1 MENTEI
7 SGVAG
12 DAARGLVGRER
23 EQTAL
28 GSVLS
33 RMLAGHGSVVLVSGE
48 AGIGKTTLVE
58 SVCRDAVAQDAIV
71 LAGHCYDLIV
81 TPPYGPWLEI
91 TLEYRPRQGWPALPA
106 FINDRHALD
115 DLSGQDA
122 LFEQVWGFYADL
134 SDKQPLVLV
143 LEDLQWADAPSLE
156 LLRFFGRHASNRRML
171 LIATYRDDELT
182 PTHPLY
188 QFIPHIVR
196 ETKAMRIKL
205 NQFDWIDTG
214 ELIQSRYDLIGKDLQ
229 RLLAYLQGRSEGN
242 PFFIEELLRS
252 LIDEKLLHIDEDG
265 WRVADL
271 TRAPLP
277 SLVRQV
283 VDVRLR
289 KLDDETRRLL
299 SFGAVIGESIP
310 SDLWRQL
317 TELDDDEFV
326 RQLRPAIE
334 QHIVVEGQSNNR
346 LRFSHALIQA
356 TLYESVI
363 PPQRALWHRSVGEAL
378 AIGPTPDPSL
388 VADHFRRANDPRA
401 VEWLIRAGRRAQRL
415 YAWRIAVD
423 RFEDAMSLLERDES
437 RLVERGWLCYR
448 LGRVLCFRD
457 AARSRQY
464 VDQSFEI
471 AERTGDEL
479 LRACAVTEL
488 GYRHVMNG
496 DYRQALELMERGFA
510 AYDRLL
516 EQRFDPS
523 DGQPTAESLKRG
535 MDELRGKRIVCL
547 AAVESYDKAMD
558 QARGLL
564 GGRLR
569 PNDMD
574 DGIVGETASSAGLA
588 NAYTALGLCYGALGQ
603 IGRARE
609 AFSWA
614 RDLHRNPFALALT
627 IDAELMMVTLPYR
640 MDEPDVLE
648 SQAQAANRRI
658 EDAIESGIAV
668 EGVYS
673 MTGVAL
679 NIFRGNDWRQTL
691 QMLAQAKSVHFDA
704 FWKHQSMVFAAAIAR
719 NLGEVQRAWDE
730 VHAMLP
736 NGPATEVGT
745 EQIFC
750 TPEMVALAANLLMDS
765 HDVDRARAW
774 LECHDRWIDRPGS
787 IRGRAEGYLLWAKYY
802 RHDGDTERARRHA
815 EQSLAI
821 ACEPRQPFA
830 LLAAHRFLGLLDIE
844 AGEFSSAEKHL
855 TEALELC
862 SACLARYERAQT
874 LLVLARLQRASGRVD
889 DARAILSEVRS
900 ICEPLEAKPA
910 LAEADEIGQLLNRA
924 AGVPSQQTDLTTRE
938 LEVLRLVSRGMTD
951 AEIADALYIGRRTV
965 GTHLSSIY
973 GKLGVRSR
981 TEATRFALEHD
992 LV

>member
-1 MENTEI
+1 MESTGIFSMEMPSEMRLI
-7 SGVAG
+7 
-12 DAARGLVGRER
+12 GRER
-23 EQTAL
+23 EQSAL
-28 GSVLS
+28 NAVLA

-58 SVCRDAVAQDAIV
+58 SICRDAVAHGAIV
-71 LAGHCYDLIV
+71 FSGHCYDLTV
-81 TPPYGPWLEI
+81 TPPYGPWVEI
-91 TLEYRPRQGWPALPA
+91 ADEYRPEEGWPSLPA
-106 FINDRHALD
+106 FIYDRQALD
-115 DLSGQDA
+115 DLTGQDA
-122 LFEQVWGFYADL
+122 LFEQIWEFYADL
-134 SDKQPLVLV
+134 SERQPLILV

-188 QFIPHIVR
+188 QFIPLIVR

-214 ELIQSRYDLIGKDLQ
+214 EVIQSRFDLNSDDLQ
-229 RLLAYLQGRSEGN
+229 RLLSYLQGRSEGN
-242 PFFIEELLRS
+242 PFFIEELLVS
-252 LIDEKLLHIDEDG
+252 LVNEKILQREEDG
-265 WRVADL
+265 WRVGDL
-271 TRAPLP
+271 MRAPLP

-283 VDVRLR
+283 VDMRLR

-310 SDLWRQL
+310 SDLWQQL
-317 TELDDDEFV
+317 TELDEDEFV
-326 RQLRPAIE
+326 KQLRPAIV

-363 PPQRALWHRSVGEAL
+363 PPQRTLWHRAVGEAL
-378 AIGPTPDPSL
+378 ATGPTPDPSL
-388 VADHFRRANDPRA
+388 VADHFQRANDPRA

-437 RLVERGWLCYR
+437 RVVERGWLCYR

-457 AARSRQY
+457 AARSRHY
-464 VDQSFEI
+464 VDRSMEI

-479 LRACAVTEL
+479 LRACTITER
-488 GYRHVMNG
+488 GYRHGMNG

-535 MDELRGKRIVCL
+535 MDELRGKWIVWL
-547 AAVESYDKAMD
+547 VAVESYDKAMD

-564 GGRLR
+564 GGRLS
-569 PNDMD
+569 PNDEGSD
-574 DGIVGETASSAGLA
+574 PLLPTSSAGLA
-588 NAYTALGLCYGALGQ
+588 NAYTALGICYGALGH
-603 IGRARE
+603 IERAGE
-609 AFSWA
+609 AFSRA
-614 RDLHRNPFALALT
+614 RNLHRNPFALALT
-627 IDAELMMVTLPYR
+627 IDAELMMVTLPYC

-673 MTGVAL
+673 MAGVAL
-679 NIFRGNDWRQTL
+679 NVFRANDWRQTM
-691 QMLAQAKSVHFDA
+691 QMLAQAKSVHLDA

-736 NGPATEVGT
+736 KGPSTEVGT
-745 EQIFC
+745 QQIFC
-750 TPEMVALAANLLMDS
+750 TPEMVALAAELSMDS
-765 HDVDRARAW
+765 HDVSQARAW

-787 IRGRAEGYLLWAKYY
+787 IRGRADGDLLWAKYY
-802 RHDGDTERARRHA
+802 RCDGNMDRARRHA

-821 ACEPRQPFA
+821 ASDPRQPIA

-844 AGEFSSAEKHL
+844 AGEFSSAETHL
-855 TEALELC
+855 AAALELS
-862 SACLARYERAQT
+862 SACLARYERALT
-874 LLVLARLQRASGRVD
+874 LLVLARLRCTCGQAD
-889 DARAILSEVRS
+889 EARAILGEVRS
-900 ICEPLEAKPA
+900 ICVPLEGKPA
-910 LAEADEIGQLLNRA
+910 LAEADEIEQMLDRRVN
-924 AGVPSQQTDLTTRE
+924 VPSQQTDLTTRE

-951 AEIADALYIGRRTV
+951 AEIADALFIGRRTV

-973 GKLGVRSR
+973 SKLGVRSR